1 MTKPNR
7 RAGCQGKGW
16 AQVEGGDWV
25 GTGSSEASGGAGGI
39 SRGLK
44 RKAAEAQSGCGE
56 DDAENDNM
64 LGGSMASA
72 AEAPKRKGKTRG
84 GKKARLGRNA
94 YQDAMQG

>member
-1 MTKPNR
+1 MSR
-7 RAGCQGKGW
+7 RAG
-16 AQVEGGDWV
+16 
-25 GTGSSEASGGAGGI
+25 GI
-39 SRGLK
+39 ARGLK
-44 RKAAEAQSGCGE
+44 RKAAEAQRGGGE

-72 AEAPKRKGKTRG
+72 AAAPKRKGKTRG